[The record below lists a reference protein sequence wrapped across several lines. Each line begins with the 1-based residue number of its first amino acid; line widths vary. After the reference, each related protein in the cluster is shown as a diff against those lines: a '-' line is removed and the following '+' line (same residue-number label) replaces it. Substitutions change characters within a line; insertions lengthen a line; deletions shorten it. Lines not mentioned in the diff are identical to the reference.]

1 MWTVPAALQLS
12 QWVGRNGKGA
22 ARLQWGGHEVVLH
35 VSRLQI
41 VGAEGYDGDRLAAAF
56 GLIEG
61 GDWFAEAQH
70 AVERQQVSQA
80 EANAVIKR
88 TLAET
93 LFAFFSDPAAR
104 VSFDGG
110 AEPRKGELAISFPH
124 LMVELVLGP
133 NGTAL
138 LPHLLPDPSVVLRRL
153 PEFPRRVGALGLTEE
168 GMAILAK
175 IDDRRSAADIAKP
188 SPHGENTVLLL
199 LAAALAAGI
208 VEAVP
213 PLAEVPLATNGREVT
228 RPAARSRRRWLLW
241 VGLLLVVGVVA
252 AYLALA
258 RPWGHGSEAGSGGPW
273 GVAVDGGCQPAEV
286 ERLYRRQETD
296 TEALRVVPFGQGDEG
311 CFRLMWGHFG
321 TREEAEA
328 AVARVPSQFLAR
340 GFVPHAVR
348 VPETGGATG
357 RR

>member
-1 MWTVPAALQLS
+1 MGTVPAALQLS
-12 QWVGRNGKGA
+12 QWVGRNGRGA
-22 ARLQWGGHEVVLH
+22 ARLQWGGREVVLH

-56 GLIEG
+56 GLTEG
-61 GDWFAEAQH
+61 GDWFAEAQR

-93 LFAFFSDPAAR
+93 LFAFFLDPAAR
-104 VSFDGG
+104 VSFDGE
-110 AEPRKGELAISFPH
+110 AEAKKGELAISFPH

-133 NGTAL
+133 RGSEL
-138 LPHLLPDPSVVLRRL
+138 LPHLLPDPSVVLCRL
-153 PEFPRRVGALGLTEE
+153 PDFARRVGALGLTEE

-208 VEAVP
+208 VEVAP
-213 PLAEVPLATNGREVT
+213 RLAEVPLEKNGREAI
-228 RPAARSRRRWLLW
+228 RPAARSRSRWLRW
-241 VGLLLVVGVVA
+241 VVLLLAAGAVA

-258 RPWGHGSEAGSGGPW
+258 LPWGSSGDAGPGGPW

-286 ERLYRRQETD
+286 ERLYRRQEAD
-296 TEALRVVPFGQGDEG
+296 AEALRVVPFGQGDEG
-311 CFRLMWGHFG
+311 CYRLMWGHFA
-321 TREEAEA
+321 TREEAEK

-340 GFVPHAVR
+340 GFVPHVVR
-348 VPETGGATG
+348 VPETGEGTG